1 MKLRTLHTIL
11 VAAFSF
17 VAQQASAELNVYA
30 TPYKIVG
37 NQSGLCLTGY
47 PAIGLPAPVS
57 RGLKFKL
64 QPCADDVNSR
74 SMQTF
79 YVFRNWSTSSVNPQ
93 DSGQQEVQIFWAK
106 QFELTGQWRKLQAE
120 RAWGA
125 PIYMGGDI
133 QTSNP
138 NGTWFINRASH
149 GYSPFDVT
157 IKHYPTGYCIS
168 PAYHSTAPGTD
179 IGVGM
184 CAVPGDVWRLVPT
197 NYATSPL

>member
-1 MKLRTLHTIL
+1 MKLYTPLAML
-11 VAAFSF
+11 LAALSI
-17 VAQQASAELNVYA
+17 AEPAGAGINVYA
-30 TPYKIVG
+30 TPYRIVG

-47 PAIGLPAPVS
+47 PASGLPAPVGN
-57 RGLKFKL
+57 GLKFKL
-64 QPCADDVNSR
+64 QPCGNDANSR

-79 YVFRNWSTSSVNPQ
+79 YVFKNWSTNSADPHEARP
-93 DSGQQEVQIFWAK
+93 QEVQIFWARE
-106 QFELTGQWRKLQAE
+106 FELTGSWSKLQAE
-120 RAWGA
+120 RAWA
-125 PIYMGGDI
+125 ASIYMGGDI

-138 NGTWFINRASH
+138 NGTWIISPASY

-157 IKHYPTGYCIS
+157 IKHYPTGYCVS

-179 IGVGM
+179 VAIGM